1 MKTELIQYK
10 NSAWS
15 KSAELV
21 GAQLV
26 LYFAGKNLMNSGDR
40 YGEIRNFYPTAHI
53 LGCSTGGEI
62 FGDEVLDDTISVAA
76 ISFQHTILKT
86 ASFSVTGTH
95 DSFNAGKKIAESL
108 AAPDL
113 NNIFIL
119 SDGINVN
126 GSELVRG
133 IYTVLEKTV
142 VVTGGLAGDGE
153 DFKKTLVGLDC
164 VPETNVIA
172 AIGFYGEHLQIGY
185 GSVGG
190 WDAFGAK
197 RVITKSRGN
206 VLYELDDKP
215 ALDLY
220 KHYLGSDAAKLP
232 SSALLFPLSIHPAE
246 DEKSAIVRT
255 VVGVNEKEKT
265 MIFAGD
271 VPEGYI
277 AQLMRGNFDNLVEGA
292 AKAAGL
298 ANFDDNFA
306 SNSIAIL
313 VSCIGRK
320 LLLGQRISDETE
332 VVAEVFKHKIPTIGF
347 YSYGEIC
354 HHQFTGECGLHNQTM
369 TVTLLHES
377 D

>member
-1 MKTELIQYK
+1 MRTELIQYK

-15 KSAELV
+15 KPAELAS
-21 GAQLV
+21 AQLV
-26 LYFAGKNLMNSGDR
+26 LYFAGKKLLNSGER
-40 YGEIRNFYPTAHI
+40 YLELKIFYPTAHI

-76 ISFQHTILKT
+76 ISFQHTTLKT
-86 ASFSVTGTH
+86 ASVHVESIH
-95 DSFNAGKKIAESL
+95 DSFNAGKEIAESL
-108 AAPDL
+108 AATDL
-113 NNIFIL
+113 TNVFIL

-133 IYTVLEKTV
+133 IYEVLDKKII
-142 VVTGGLAGDGE
+142 VTGGLAGDGA
-153 DFKKTLVGLDC
+153 DFKQTLVGLDAT
-164 VPETNVIA
+164 PETNIIA
-172 AIGFYGEHLQIGY
+172 AIGFYGKHLKIGY

-190 WDAFGAK
+190 WDAFGPK
-197 RVITKSRGN
+197 RAITKSRGN
-206 VLYELDDKP
+206 VLYELDGKP

-220 KHYLGSDAAKLP
+220 KHYLGADAAKLP

-255 VVGVNEKEKT
+255 VVGVDEKEKT

-292 AKAAGL
+292 AKAASL
-298 ANFDDNFA
+298 SNFDDNSA
-306 SNSIAIL
+306 GNSVAIL

-332 VVAEVFKHKIPTIGF
+332 AVAEIFKREIPTIGF

-354 HHQFTGECGLHNQTM
+354 HQQFTGECGLHNQTM